1 MEAALK
7 IVASVANSRPVSA
20 RYGPKGGDDPDY
32 LTAITPNMLLTGR
45 ANTEVPIREYDK
57 SSSTLTRLEY
67 VQRVI
72 REWWEQFKVQ
82 NFTSLI
88 PTQRWQEPRRNMRI
102 GDVVL
107 VQYTSK
113 SAPGTYRLAR
123 VISVEVDEID
133 KLVHTCTVLY
143 SLLAELKPADRLKY
157 KGVTRKQLR
166 VPVQRLVLILPVE
179 EVEGKVNEDNQD
191 VTGYGEESEVVD
203 IHESD
208 GVNIH

>member
-1 MEAALK
+1 MNKALILLPGYDWDLVATRTPK
-7 IVASVANSRPVSA
+7 TEWFFTPAQAQFRNGGVEIFVRKFKRTLLHKFNDRKMRLLEMASVANSRPVSA

-57 SSSTLTRLEY
+57 SSSTLVRLEY

-72 REWWEQFKVQ
+72 REWWEQLKVQ

-88 PTQRWQEPRRNMRI
+88 PTQRWQEPRRNMRV

-113 SAPGTYRLAR
+113 SAPGTYRLAI
-123 VISVEVDEID
+123 VISVEVDEMD
-133 KLVHTCTVLY
+133 KLVHSDV
-143 SLLAELKPADRLKY
+143 
-157 KGVTRKQLR
+157 QLVGR
-166 VPVQRLVLILPVE
+166 VEASR
-179 EVEGKVNEDNQD
+179 
-191 VTGYGEESEVVD
+191 
-203 IHESD
+203 
-208 GVNIH
+208 